1 MTPLS
6 LRQAVMGVGV
16 VGVFSAVVAGIL
28 LLGSPADER
37 MRRLDERR
45 VNDLIALA
53 RATDV
58 FWTRRSRL
66 PASLDELVA
75 EPGVAAETEDPGTGV
90 PYDYTAIN
98 ASTYEVCATFVRSAT
113 LQEQRVEAD
122 FWTHGEGRQCFRREA
137 RKVD

>member
-6 LRQAVMGVGV
+6 LRQATMGVV
-16 VGVFSAVVAGIL
+16 IVAVISAVVAGIL

-58 FWTRRSRL
+58 YWTRHDRL
-66 PASLDELVA
+66 PESLDQLVQ
-75 EPGVAAETEDPGTGV
+75 EPGSSVSEQDPGTGV
-90 PYDYTAIN
+90 PYEYAALDER
-98 ASTYEVCATFVRSAT
+98 TYEVCASFAQSAT
-113 LQEQRVEAD
+113 LVEHRLDGD

-137 RKVD
+137 QEVR